1 MTKSKFSDDGEN
13 SKPLKDN
20 YVQQES
26 EGEEND
32 YGHRKKKKS
41 GKRFHRKMTI
51 REKFWEGLTDNDG

>member
-1 MTKSKFSDDGEN
+1 MGKSKSSNYGRNPE
-13 SKPLKDN
+13 PLKEN
-20 YVQQES
+20 YDEWES

-51 REKFWEGLTDNDG
+51 REKYWDGLSDKDV